1 MKNKKITIV
10 LLLLATFFFSIN
22 SVKAYSCAEIQKN
35 IDKYNEIKKELSKLD
50 CTITNDEKVVNSCN
64 SLRLN
69 KNAILTNIYHSKD
82 DSNKCDN
89 IRNSVDDILKENE
102 NNCGTVFNG
111 DLKKFTNKVMNLFYI
126 VGPILLIL
134 FGTLDF
140 SRATVSG
147 EKDAL
152 NKAGKRFSK
161 RLLATILLFLS
172 PVIVNIIISLNTS
185 GYDLK
190 GDAYVCNYTNAVY
203 KKEYT
208 IKYTPK
214 IKKGKNNNDTNVDF
228 DSDYMGWKQYGSAPW
243 AGIRLG
249 RRSDTTIAKIGCTT
263 VSIAIQIASS
273 GVASSS
279 FSPAGLANAIKSGGG
294 YTSGGAMLWIDA
306 SNAWQNVASGFK
318 YEKEVII
325 SGDRA
330 SKESQLANYIN
341 QGYYPVVEVKC
352 NETRCGNQHWVAAVG
367 VQGNSIVFADPGSGS
382 NDVANNSKYT
392 FSNPSCSKRV
402 QLYKVER

>member
-35 IDKYNEIKKELSKLD
+35 IDKYNEIKEELSKLD

>member
-1 MKNKKITIV
+1 MKNKRITIF
-10 LLLLATFFFSIN
+10 LLLLVTFFFSIN

-35 IDKYNEIKKELSKLD
+35 VDKYNQIKEELSKLD
-50 CTITNDEKVVNSCN
+50 CTITDDEKIVNSCN
-64 SLRLN
+64 SLRLD
-69 KNAILTNIYHSKD
+69 KNAVLTNIYQSKD
-82 DSNKCDN
+82 DSNKCGTTKN
-89 IRNSVDDILKENE
+89 NVTSILKENE
-102 NNCGTVFNG
+102 NDCGTVFNG
-111 DLKKFTNKVMNLFYI
+111 DLKKFTNNVMNIFYI
-126 VGPILLIL
+126 IGPILLIL

-140 SRATVSG
+140 SRATISG

-172 PVIVNIIISLNTS
+172 PVIVNIIISFNTS
-185 GYDLK
+185 GYNLK
-190 GDAYVCNYTNAVY
+190 GDAYVCNYTNSVY
-203 KKEYT
+203 KKKYT

-214 IKKGKNNNDTNVDF
+214 IKKGKNNNTNVDF
-228 DSDYMGWKQYGSAPW
+228 DSEYMGWKQYGSAPW

-249 RRSDTTIAKIGCTT
+249 SGSDTTIAKIGCTT
-263 VSIAIQIASS
+263 VSIAIQIANS

-279 FSPAGLANAIKSGGG
+279 FSPAELANSIKSGGG
-294 YTSGGAMLWIDA
+294 YTSGGAMLWIAA
-306 SNAWQNVASGFK
+306 SNAWQNVAPGFK
-318 YEKEVII
+318 HEREVTI
-325 SGDRA
+325 SGDKA
-330 SKESQLANYIN
+330 SKEAQLANYIN

-352 NETRCGNQHWVAAVG
+352 NETRCSNQHWVAAVG

-402 QLYKVER
+402 ELYKVEK

>member
-1 MKNKKITIV
+1 MKNKKMTIV

-35 IDKYNEIKKELSKLD
+35 IDKYNEIKEELSKLD

-89 IRNSVDDILKENE
+89 IKNSVDDILKENE
-102 NNCGTVFNG
+102 NDCGTVFNG

-203 KKEYT
+203 KKEYK

-249 RRSDTTIAKIGCTT
+249 SGSDTTIAKIGCTT
-263 VSIAIQIASS
+263 VSIAIQIANS
-273 GVASSS
+273 GVADSS
-279 FSPAGLANAIKSGGG
+279 FNPGTLASSVKSGGG
-294 YTSGGAMLWIDA
+294 YSSGGGMFWDVAA
-306 SNAWQNVASGFK
+306 NAWQNIAPGFK
-318 YEKEVII
+318 RETEVII

-330 SKESQLANYIN
+330 SKEAQLANYIN

-402 QLYKVER
+402 ELYKVEK

>member
-35 IDKYNEIKKELSKLD
+35 IDKYNEIKEELSKLD

-89 IRNSVDDILKENE
+89 IKNSVDDILKENE
-102 NNCGTVFNG
+102 NDCGTVFNG

-152 NKAGKRFSK
+152 NKAGKKFSK

-203 KKEYT
+203 KKEYK
-208 IKYTPK
+208 IKYTPRVRN
-214 IKKGKNNNDTNVDF
+214 GRNNNDTNVDF
-228 DSDYMGWKQYGSAPW
+228 NADYMNWKQYGSAPW

-249 RRSDTTIAKIGCTT
+249 SGSDTTIAKIGCTT

-279 FSPAGLANAIKSGGG
+279 FNPAELANAIKSGGG
-294 YTSGGAMLWIDA
+294 YTSGGAMLWIPA
-306 SNAWQNVASGFK
+306 SNAWQNVAPGFK
-318 YEKEVII
+318 YDREVII

-352 NETRCGNQHWVAAVG
+352 NETRCGDQHWVAAVG
-367 VQGNSIVFADPGSGS
+367 VQGNNIVFANPGSSS
-382 NDVANNSKYT
+382 NDVANDSRYT

>member
-35 IDKYNEIKKELSKLD
+35 IDKYNEIKEELSKLD

-402 QLYKVER
+402 QLYKV